1 MQDKI
6 TPNQIVEE
14 LIQTEFVKNYLR
26 KRAIGSQYL
35 EDMEQDIYIILLEYP
50 LLTEIYN
57 KKGING
63 VRQITSGIIQ
73 RSLSTKGKFY
83 RMYHREITYTENEI
97 PETCYEQKISIQV

>member
-1 MQDKI
+1 MK
-6 TPNQIVEE
+6 TPNEIVEE

-35 EDMEQDIYIILLEYP
+35 EDMENDVYLILLEYP
-50 LLTEIYN
+50 LLGEIYK

-97 PETCYEQKISIQV
+97 PETSYEQKINI